1 MAGALNIEV
10 DVKGLGQRIS
20 VGLTVVLAGAA
31 MLVGPGSARAQAPP
45 DTSRPTYRGGVEA
58 VTLSVAVRDGRGR
71 PVRDLTSREFVVL
84 DNGMSRVIRA
94 FVPDEA
100 AISLAVLLDISGSMA
115 VSGNMDRARRVVEQT
130 MARLQ
135 TGRDEAALLT
145 FDHELREVRA
155 FTTDVA
161 RVASVSLAGQP
172 WGLTSL
178 YDAVAETARRV
189 GDRPNPHRAVLVV
202 TDGVDTGSRLTAAA
216 VSGMASTIGV
226 PVYLVVVAAP
236 VDNPARRLVALN
248 IDGASTAT
256 ATLEDLARWT
266 GGDMV
271 IVSTPEE
278 SAEALAGLVG
288 ALRHQYLITF
298 EPESRPGWHP
308 LEVRTTRR
316 RVSVHARGGY
326 MAGPEAFPLVPTAE

>member
-1 MAGALNIEV
+1 MAGALNIGMN
-10 DVKGLGQRIS
+10 VKGMGHVLG
-20 VGLTVVLAGAA
+20 VVLAGAA
-31 MLVGPGSARAQAPP
+31 MVAGPGSAWAQTPA
-45 DTSRPTYRGGVEA
+45 DGSRPTYRGGVEA
-58 VTLSVAVRDGRGR
+58 VPLSVAVKDRRGR
-71 PVRDLTSREFVVL
+71 PVRDLTSRELVVL
-84 DNGMSRVIRA
+84 DNGVSRTIRA
-94 FVPDEA
+94 FIPDEA

-115 VSGNMDRARRVVEQT
+115 VSGNMNRARRVVEQT

-135 TGRDEAALLT
+135 AGRDEAALLT

-155 FTTDVA
+155 FTTDVG

-202 TDGVDTGSRLTAAA
+202 TDGVDTGSRLTAEA

-236 VDNPARRLVALN
+236 VDNPARRLAALEV
-248 IDGASTAT
+248 DGASTAT

-266 GGDMV
+266 GGDMA
-271 IVSTPEE
+271 IISTPEE

-308 LEVRTTRR
+308 LEVRTTRKHL
-316 RVSVHARGGY
+316 SVHARGGY
-326 MAGPEAFPLVPTAE
+326 MAGPEAFPLVPTVE

>member
-1 MAGALNIEV
+1 M
-10 DVKGLGQRIS
+10 
-20 VGLTVVLAGAA
+20 LAGQ
-31 MLVGPGSARAQAPP
+31 GSARAQGPAGG
-45 DTSRPTYRGGVEA
+45 DRATFRGGVEA
-58 VTLSVAVRDGRGR
+58 VTLSVAVKDGKGR
-71 PVRDLTSREFVVL
+71 PVMGLTSRDFEVL
-84 DNGMSRVIRA
+84 DNGSPRVIRA
-94 FVPDEA
+94 FIPDEA

-115 VSGNMDRARRVVEQT
+115 VSGNMDRARRVIEQAMT
-130 MARLQ
+130 QLQ
-135 TGRDEAALLT
+135 AGRDEAALLT
-145 FDHELREVRA
+145 FDNELREVRG
-155 FTTDVA
+155 FTTDLA

-178 YDAVAETARRV
+178 YDALAGTANRV
-189 GDRPNPHRAVLVV
+189 GERSNPHRAVLVV

-236 VDNPARRLVALN
+236 VDNPARRLAALD

-266 GGDMV
+266 GGDMT
-271 IVSTPEE
+271 IISTPEE

-308 LEVRTTRR
+308 LEVRTTRKHL
-316 RVSVHARGGY
+316 SVHARGGY
-326 MAGPEAFPLVPTAE
+326 MAGPEAFPPVPTVE